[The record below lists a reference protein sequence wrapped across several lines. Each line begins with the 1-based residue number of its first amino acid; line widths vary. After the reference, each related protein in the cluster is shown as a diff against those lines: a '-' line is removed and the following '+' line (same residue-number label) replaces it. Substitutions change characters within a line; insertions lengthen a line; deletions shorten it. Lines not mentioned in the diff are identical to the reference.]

1 MCNVCFMIIII
12 FRNKMKADKITC
24 EDFFRKEKLMELM
37 QGLLTRRSVHQYTD
51 QAVPVSDIRDIVT
64 AGMYAPSARHQLI
77 WKFVVVTDRE
87 KLERLGTELKTAP
100 MAKTAAFAVAVCA
113 DLNGAASPDYWVQD
127 CAAATQNIL
136 LACHAKGLGAVWIG
150 MYPHAEREDI
160 VKSVC
165 GIPADIKVQSLIVAG
180 HPAAPAKEEDRFDE
194 RKIRFN
200 DWND

>member
-37 QGLLTRRSVHQYTD
+37 QGLLTRRSVRQYTD

-113 DLNGAASPDYWVQD
+113 DLNGAASPITGFRTARRRRRTFCWLVTRRGWAR
-127 CAAATQNIL
+127 CGS
-136 LACHAKGLGAVWIG
+136 ACTRTPNAKT
-150 MYPHAEREDI
+150 
-160 VKSVC
+160 S
-165 GIPADIKVQSLIVAG
+165 
-180 HPAAPAKEEDRFDE
+180 
-194 RKIRFN
+194 
-200 DWND
+200 